1 MAARKRPRRL
11 SQLMLKV
18 PFDTPS
24 TTCLPAAPPTP
35 RTLRRTALY
44 RARSFTG
51 DRGQEKKLLDAIQS
65 CDLDGDG
72 LVSFAELKSFLHSIG
87 WRGKDAYIADLL
99 RQLDVN
105 KDGKV
110 TVAECVACAGLLR
123 SLWALRGDRVR
134 AVVAGAHC
142 LIFLGGSC
150 NPTTWRKDIA
160 IPIFEAAG
168 ISDYYNPQVDNWTP
182 DLVQKEAI
190 AKASADILF
199 FVVDNKTRA
208 MASMIEVAEHV
219 ACAVISAK
227 RVVVV
232 VKDVE
237 EGASMN
243 GELIDATQRDDLNRA
258 RAYLADVIRRYP
270 RGSSICATVVEG
282 AQLCATIHA
291 ELVAA
296 AASPAA
302 PRSVVPP
309 LPPTSDDDAR
319 SRGGGAPLHF
329 IEAIKASDVD
339 GDGFLSREELKG
351 FLVSIGWIGD
361 DHELSSLLKRIHLG
375 ADEMST
381 VTIAECVACAEMLQ
395 TWWASRYAS
404 SSATGS
410 INLPLVICSRP
421 IFLGGSCN
429 PTTWRLDVTIPQFE
443 AAGIGPEQCVKRRHP
458 HFPPRHRLLILALVP
473 RSAALHVRTHTHS
486 LTHTHARTHTRT
498 LPRSHTPVPV
508 RTTRGAQ
515 LHQPPSRRVD
525 GGPCFEGG
533 RDEAALRD
541 LSLRRRCEDARAG
554 IDGRG
559 GGARRQ
565 RIALEHARRARNS

>member
-1 MAARKRPRRL
+1 
-11 SQLMLKV
+11 MLNV
-18 PFDTPS
+18 AFDTPS
-24 TTCLPAAPPTP
+24 TTCAPTAPPTP

-51 DRGQEKKLLDAIQS
+51 DRGQERKLLDAIES

-72 LVSFAELKSFLHSIG
+72 LVSFAELKVFLHSIG

-105 KDGKV
+105 KDGSV
-110 TVAECVACAGLLR
+110 TVAECVACAGILR

-134 AVVAGAHC
+134 AASADSHFV
-142 LIFLGGSC
+142 IFLGGSC
-150 NPTTWRKDIA
+150 NPTTWRKDVA
-160 IPIFEAAG
+160 IPLFEAAG
-168 ISDYYNPQVDNWTP
+168 ISDYYNPQVDHWTP

-199 FVVDNKTRA
+199 FVVDNQTRA
-208 MASMIEVAEHV
+208 IASMIEVAEHV
-219 ACAVISAK
+219 AYAETSAK

-232 VKDVE
+232 IKDVE
-237 EGASMN
+237 EGAVMN

-258 RAYLADVIRRYP
+258 RAYLADVMRRYP
-270 RGSSICATVVEG
+270 RGSRVCATIAEG

-309 LPPTSDDDAR
+309 LPPTSDGGAG
-319 SRGGGAPLHF
+319 SRGGAPLRF
-329 IEAIKASDVD
+329 IEAIKACDVD
-339 GDGFLSREELKG
+339 GDGFLSRDELKG

-361 DHELSSLLKRIHLG
+361 DHELSSLLARIHLG
-375 ADEMST
+375 VDEMST

-395 TWWASRYAS
+395 TWWVDRDMS
-404 SSATGS
+404 SSASGS
-410 INLPLVICSRP
+410 MDVAIAISNRP

-443 AAGIGPEQCVKRRHP
+443 AAGIGSEQCVKRRRRRRP
-458 HFPPRHRLLILALVP
+458 SLSLSLSLFL
-473 RSAALHVRTHTHS
+473 SHS
-486 LTHTHARTHTRT
+486 LT
-498 LPRSHTPVPV
+498 PTPLRLHPP
-508 RTTRGAQ
+508 TTNA
-515 LHQPPSRRVD
+515 V
-525 GGPCFEGG
+525 
-533 RDEAALRD
+533 
-541 LSLRRRCEDARAG
+541 
-554 IDGRG
+554 
-559 GGARRQ
+559 
-565 RIALEHARRARNS
+565 RRAATSTLKSPSGRRILYRKKPR